1 MRGGGRGDRRARAG
15 RRARERVARG
25 RLYPRAAPRIWAL
38 VRSNPRSSRTRHDHR
53 RGAQARRAPD
63 RRGVSQESAARQRH
77 CRQRAAIASAV
88 EPHTRRSGRGPRDYR
103 ECIQGRSDSEMKRDF
118 LDLSSLSPEEL
129 NGLLTLG
136 ARLKTELK
144 IGLEHP
150 YLRGRTLAMVFQKPS
165 LRTRVTFETGM
176 AQLGGHAIYLA
187 PNDIGIG
194 ERESVK
200 DVARNI
206 SRSVDLI
213 MIRTFSH
220 ETAVEL
226 AREATVPVING
237 LTDLLHPCQ
246 LLADLMTLQE
256 RFGRDLRKVRVA
268 FVGDGFNLAQSWIEA
283 ASLAGFEL
291 RLASPKGY
299 EPGKAFIAGLRKE
312 ESGTQTDAPAE
323 AVKDADVVY
332 TDTWTSMGREKE
344 AAQRRRDFKGFQ
356 VNDALLKNAR
366 KGAIVMHCLP
376 AHRGEEIT
384 DDVIDGPR
392 SVVLDQAENR
402 LHAQKAVMVWLIR
415 PEILQTAPSPE

>member
-1 MRGGGRGDRRARAG
+1 MN
-15 RRARERVARG
+15 
-25 RLYPRAAPRIWAL
+25 AA
-38 VRSNPRSSRTRHDHR
+38 T
-53 RGAQARRAPD
+53 Q
-63 RRGVSQESAARQRH
+63 
-77 CRQRAAIASAV
+77 
-88 EPHTRRSGRGPRDYR
+88 T
-103 ECIQGRSDSEMKRDF
+103 KRDF
-118 LDLSSLSPEEL
+118 LDFSSLSEAEL
-129 NGLLTLG
+129 AGLLALG
-136 ARLKTELK
+136 ARLKAELK
-144 IGLEHP
+144 IGIEHP
-150 YLRGRTLAMVFQKPS
+150 YLRGKTLAMIFQKPS
-165 LRTRVTFETGM
+165 LRTRITFETGM

-200 DVARNI
+200 DVARNMA
-206 SRSVDLI
+206 RCVDLI

-226 AREATVPVING
+226 ARESTVPVING

-246 LLADLMTLQE
+246 LLADLLTMQE
-256 RFGRDLRKVRVA
+256 RFGRDLSKLRVA

-291 RLASPKGY
+291 RLACPKGY
-299 EPGKAFIAGLRKE
+299 EPEKSFVELLRND
-312 ESGTQTDAPAE
+312 ESGTISDNPVE
-323 AVKDADVVY
+323 AVTDADVVY

-356 VNDALLKNAR
+356 VNDALLKHAR
-366 KGAIVMHCLP
+366 KDAIVMHCLP

-402 LHAQKAVMVWLIR
+402 LHAQKAVMVWLLR
-415 PEILQTAPSPE
+415 PDILRIAPSPDLRRFKKDH

>member
-1 MRGGGRGDRRARAG
+1 MN
-15 RRARERVARG
+15 
-25 RLYPRAAPRIWAL
+25 AA
-38 VRSNPRSSRTRHDHR
+38 T
-53 RGAQARRAPD
+53 Q
-63 RRGVSQESAARQRH
+63 
-77 CRQRAAIASAV
+77 
-88 EPHTRRSGRGPRDYR
+88 T
-103 ECIQGRSDSEMKRDF
+103 KRDF
-118 LDLSSLSPEEL
+118 LDFSSLSEAEL
-129 NGLLTLG
+129 AGLLALG
-136 ARLKTELK
+136 ARLKAELK
-144 IGLEHP
+144 IGIEHP
-150 YLRGRTLAMVFQKPS
+150 YLRGKTLAMIFQKPS
-165 LRTRVTFETGM
+165 LRTRITFETGM

-200 DVARNI
+200 DVARNMA
-206 SRSVDLI
+206 RCVDLI

-226 AREATVPVING
+226 ARESTVPVING

-246 LLADLMTLQE
+246 LLADLMTMQE
-256 RFGRDLRKVRVA
+256 RFGRELSKLRVA

-291 RLASPKGY
+291 RLACPKGY
-299 EPGKAFIAGLRKE
+299 EPEKSFVERLRNE
-312 ESGTQTDAPAE
+312 EIGTISDNPIE
-323 AVKDADVVY
+323 AVTDVDVVY

-344 AAQRRRDFKGFQ
+344 AVQRRRDFKSFQ
-356 VNDALLKNAR
+356 INDALMKHSR

-402 LHAQKAVMVWLIR
+402 LHAQKAVMVWLLR
-415 PEILQTAPSPE
+415 PDILKIAPAQD

>member
-1 MRGGGRGDRRARAG
+1 
-15 RRARERVARG
+15 VN
-25 RLYPRAAPRIWAL
+25 AA
-38 VRSNPRSSRTRHDHR
+38 T
-53 RGAQARRAPD
+53 Q
-63 RRGVSQESAARQRH
+63 
-77 CRQRAAIASAV
+77 
-88 EPHTRRSGRGPRDYR
+88 T
-103 ECIQGRSDSEMKRDF
+103 KRDF
-118 LDLSSLSPEEL
+118 LDFSSLSEAEL
-129 NGLLTLG
+129 AGLLALG
-136 ARLKTELK
+136 ARLKAELK
-144 IGLEHP
+144 IGIEHP
-150 YLRGRTLAMVFQKPS
+150 YLRGKTLAMIFQKPS
-165 LRTRVTFETGM
+165 LRTRITFETGM

-200 DVARNI
+200 DVARNMA
-206 SRSVDLI
+206 RCVDLI

-226 AREATVPVING
+226 ARESTVPVING

-246 LLADLMTLQE
+246 LLADLMTMQE
-256 RFGRDLRKVRVA
+256 RFGRELRKLRVA

-291 RLASPKGY
+291 RLACPKGY
-299 EPGKAFIAGLRKE
+299 EPEKSFVQRLRNE
-312 ESGTQTDAPAE
+312 EIGTISDNPVE
-323 AVKDADVVY
+323 AVTDVDVVY

-344 AAQRRRDFKGFQ
+344 AARRRRDFKGFQ
-356 VNDALLKNAR
+356 INDALMKHAR

-402 LHAQKAVMVWLIR
+402 LHAQKAVMVWLLR
-415 PEILQTAPSPE
+415 PDILRIAPSPD